1 MSISKK
7 SATNISKVLS
17 EALPYIQKFSG
28 KTIVIKY
35 GGSAMRDSYLRK
47 SFARDVVLMKTVGI
61 NPVIVHGGGPQI
73 GKELDRLK
81 LDFKFK
87 NGIRVTT
94 PEVVKVIQKVLDL
107 QINPEIKNLINSW
120 GGQGKSFAGKKIC
133 LINAT
138 KSKNKSLGE
147 VGQITKINKSKL
159 LKALTSHQIPI
170 ISPIGWSVKKAPLN
184 INADDVA
191 CFIAGTIKAEKIILL
206 TDVLGIKDESGK
218 KISQISFKD
227 SKKLLKN
234 KTVVKGGMVPKLSA
248 AIEALNQGV
257 NYAHI
262 VDGRVPHAVLLEILT
277 QKGVGTLINR

>member
-7 SATNISKVLS
+7 SAINISKVLS

-94 PEVVKVIQKVLDL
+94 PEMVKVIQKVLDL

-120 GGQGKSFAGKKIC
+120 GGQGKSFAGKKMG
-133 LINAT
+133 LINAI

-170 ISPIGWSVKKAPLN
+170 ISPIGWGPKKTPLN

-191 CFIAGTIKAEKIILL
+191 CFVAGTIKAEKIILL
-206 TDVLGIKDESGK
+206 TDVLGIKNESGK

-234 KTVVKGGMVPKLSA
+234 KTIVKGGMVPKLTA
-248 AIEALNQGV
+248 AIDALNQGV

>member
-7 SATNISKVLS
+7 SATNISRVLT
-17 EALPYIQKFSG
+17 EALPFIQKFSG

-35 GGSAMRDSYLRK
+35 GGSAMQDSFLRK

-61 NPVIVHGGGPQI
+61 NPVIIHGGGPQI

-81 LDFKFK
+81 LDFEFK

-94 PEVVKVIQKVLDL
+94 PEMIKVIQKTLDL
-107 QINPEIKNLINSW
+107 QINSEIKDLINSW
-120 GGQGKSFAGKKIC
+120 GGQGKSYAGKKMSI
-133 LINAT
+133 INAV

-159 LKALTSHQIPI
+159 LKALKAQQIPI
-170 ISPIGWSVKKAPLN
+170 ISPIGWSENKTPLN
-184 INADDVA
+184 INADEVA

-206 TDVLGIKDESGK
+206 TDVLGIKNEKGK
-218 KISQISFKD
+218 KISEMSFKD

-234 KTVVKGGMVPKLSA
+234 KAIVKDGMVPKLMA
-248 AIEALNQGV
+248 AIDALSKGV

>member
-7 SATNISKVLS
+7 SATNISKVLT
-17 EALPYIQKFSG
+17 EALPFIQKFSG

-35 GGSAMRDSYLRK
+35 GGSAMQDSLLRK

-61 NPVIVHGGGPQI
+61 NPVIIHGGGPQI

-81 LDFKFK
+81 LDFEFK

-94 PEVVKVIQKVLDL
+94 PEMIKVIQKTLDL
-107 QINPEIKNLINSW
+107 QINSEIKNLINSW
-120 GGQGKSFAGKKIC
+120 GGQGKSYAGKKMSI
-133 LINAT
+133 INAV

-159 LKALTSHQIPI
+159 LKALKAQQIPI
-170 ISPIGWSVKKAPLN
+170 ISPIGWSENKTPLN
-184 INADDVA
+184 INADEVA
-191 CFIAGTIKAEKIILL
+191 CFVAGTIKAEKIILL
-206 TDVLGIKDESGK
+206 TDVLGIKNERGK
-218 KISQISFKD
+218 KISEMSFKD

-234 KTVVKGGMVPKLSA
+234 KAIVKDGMVPKLMA
-248 AIEALNQGV
+248 AIDALSKGV

>member
-7 SATNISKVLS
+7 SATNISKVLT
-17 EALPYIQKFSG
+17 EALPFIQKFSG

-35 GGSAMRDSYLRK
+35 GGSAMQDSFLRK
-47 SFARDVVLMKTVGI
+47 SFARDVVLMKIVGI
-61 NPVIVHGGGPQI
+61 NPVIIHGGGPQI

-94 PEVVKVIQKVLDL
+94 PEMIKVIQQTLDM
-107 QINPEIKNLINSW
+107 QINPEIKRLINSW
-120 GGQGKSFAGKKIC
+120 GGQGKSYAGKKMS
-133 LINAT
+133 LIKAV

-159 LKALTSHQIPI
+159 LKALKAQQIPI
-170 ISPIGWSVKKAPLN
+170 ISPIGWSEKETPLN
-184 INADDVA
+184 INADEVA

-206 TDVLGIKDESGK
+206 TDVLGIKNEKGK
-218 KISQISFKD
+218 KISEMSFKE
-227 SKKLLKN
+227 SKKLLRN
-234 KTVVKGGMVPKLSA
+234 KEIVRGGMVPKLMA
-248 AIEALNQGV
+248 AIEAISKGV

>member
-7 SATNISKVLS
+7 SATNISKVLT
-17 EALPYIQKFSG
+17 EALPFIQKFSG

-35 GGSAMRDSYLRK
+35 GGSAMQDSFLRK

-61 NPVIVHGGGPQI
+61 NPVIIHGGGPQI

-81 LDFKFK
+81 LDFEFK

-94 PEVVKVIQKVLDL
+94 PEMIKVIQKTLDL
-107 QINPEIKNLINSW
+107 QINSEIRDLINSW
-120 GGQGKSFAGKKIC
+120 GGQGKSYAGKKMSI
-133 LINAT
+133 INAV

-159 LKALTSHQIPI
+159 LKALKAQQIPI
-170 ISPIGWSVKKAPLN
+170 ISPIGWSENKTPLN
-184 INADDVA
+184 INADEVA
-191 CFIAGTIKAEKIILL
+191 CFVAGTIKAEKIILL
-206 TDVLGIKDESGK
+206 TDVLGIKNERGK
-218 KISQISFKD
+218 KISEMSFKD

-234 KTVVKGGMVPKLSA
+234 KAIVKDGMVPKLMA
-248 AIEALNQGV
+248 AIEALSKGV

>member
-7 SATNISKVLS
+7 SATNISKVLT
-17 EALPYIQKFSG
+17 EALPFIQKFSG

-35 GGSAMRDSYLRK
+35 GGSAMQDSLLRK

-61 NPVIVHGGGPQI
+61 NPVIIHGGGPQI

-81 LDFKFK
+81 LDFEFK

-94 PEVVKVIQKVLDL
+94 PEMIKVIQKTLDL
-107 QINPEIKNLINSW
+107 QINSEIKDLINSW
-120 GGQGKSFAGKKIC
+120 GGQGKSYAGKKMSI
-133 LINAT
+133 INAV

-159 LKALTSHQIPI
+159 LKALKAQQIPI
-170 ISPIGWSVKKAPLN
+170 ISPIGWSENKTPLN
-184 INADDVA
+184 INADEVA

-206 TDVLGIKDESGK
+206 TDVLGIKNERGK
-218 KISQISFKD
+218 KISEMSFKE
-227 SKKLLKN
+227 SKKLLRN
-234 KTVVKGGMVPKLSA
+234 KEIVRGGMVPKLMA
-248 AIEALNQGV
+248 AIEAISKGV